1 PWWVSTADAPGWAV
15 NGLTAP
21 LVTLADTIKFAVR
34 HTQPTAAE
42 KQLQLAGAHF
52 GFCVIS
58 VS

>member
-1 PWWVSTADAPGWAV
+1 M
-15 NGLTAP
+15 
-21 LVTLADTIKFAVR
+21 TLADTIKFAVR